1 MRTRRRAQLG
11 KNFRTMSNFIEL
23 GKKIYDLKNPR
34 EAHRFAVFLARCCLH
49 PQRMNRLEKFF
60 EQSELLT
67 KVAEGYPF
75 VYEQATR
82 AFFYYRSTF
91 EERARLIEEHMQFLS
106 ARLNENFML
115 KLYGDKKI
123 ELWRM
128 PLDEILGE
136 MRLVMCAESGQRKE
150 GLAAIMFELSNEV
163 PIYQILFWIARHE
176 NDWAMWIGAMQG
188 PNVDDA
194 RELIKKIT
202 KKCHAYR
209 TKNLI
214 LYAAQTVA
222 RNFGVKKIFAVTNE
236 GYYANNHVRRDRKLK
251 TSFSDFWQEVGG
263 IPTSDKRFYELPLI
277 ETRKTFEEIPS
288 HKRAQYRRRFALLDE
303 LDATIDLTLK
313 GFKNAACDI

>member
-1 MRTRRRAQLG
+1 
-11 KNFRTMSNFIEL
+11 MSNFIEL
-23 GKKIYDLKNPR
+23 GKKIYDLNNPR
-34 EAHRFAVFLARCCLH
+34 EAHRFAVFVARCCLN

-60 EQSELLT
+60 AQSELLK

-82 AFFYYRSTF
+82 AFFYYKSTF
-91 EERARLIEEHMQFLS
+91 EERARLIEENMQFLS
-106 ARLNENFML
+106 ARMNEDFML

-128 PLDEILGE
+128 SLDETLGD
-136 MRLVMCAESGQRKE
+136 MNLVLCAESGQRKE
-150 GLAAIMFELSNEV
+150 GLAAIMFNLPGEV
-163 PIYQILFWIARHE
+163 PIYQILFWIARDSE
-176 NDWAMWIGAMQG
+176 KNWAMWIGAMQG

-194 RELIKKIT
+194 KDLVKRIT

-214 LYAAQTVA
+214 LYAAQAVA
-222 RNFGVKKIFAVTNE
+222 RSLGVKKIFAVTNE

-251 TSFSDFWQEVGG
+251 TSFSDFWAEAGG
-263 IPTSDKRFYELPLI
+263 IPTNDARFYELPLI
-277 ETRKTFEEIPS
+277 ETRKKFEEIPS

-303 LDATIDLTLK
+303 LDTKISETLR
-313 GFKNAACDI
+313 GFKNASCDI

>member
-1 MRTRRRAQLG
+1 
-11 KNFRTMSNFIEL
+11 MSNFIEL
-23 GKKIYDLKNPR
+23 GKKIYDLNNPR
-34 EAHRFAVFLARCCLH
+34 EAHRFAVFVARCLLH
-49 PQRMNRLEKFF
+49 PQRMSRLEKFF
-60 EQSELLT
+60 AQSELLS

-91 EERARLIEEHMQFLS
+91 EERARLIEENMQFLS
-106 ARLNENFML
+106 ARFNDDFML

-128 PLDEILGE
+128 SLDETLGE
-136 MRLVMCAESGQRKE
+136 MNLVLCAESGQRKE
-150 GLAAIMFELSNEV
+150 GLAAVMFNLPGEV
-163 PIYQILFWIARHE
+163 PVYQILFWIARRGD
-176 NDWAMWIGAMQG
+176 DWAMWIGAMQG

-194 RELIKKIT
+194 KDLVKRIT

-214 LYAAQTVA
+214 LYAAQAVA
-222 RNFGVKKIFAVTNE
+222 RSLGVTKIFAVTNE

-251 TSFSDFWQEVGG
+251 TSFSDFWAEAGG
-263 IPTSDKRFYELPLI
+263 IPTDDERFYELPLV
-277 ETRKTFEEIPS
+277 ETRKTVEEIPS

-303 LDATIDLTLK
+303 LDAAIATTLR
-313 GFKNAACDI
+313 GFER

>member
-1 MRTRRRAQLG
+1 
-11 KNFRTMSNFIEL
+11 MSNFIEL
-23 GKKIYDLKNPR
+23 GKKIYDLNNPR

-60 EQSELLT
+60 TQSELLR

-91 EERARLIEEHMQFLS
+91 EERTRLIEDNMRFLS
-106 ARLNENFML
+106 AKFNDDFML

-123 ELWRM
+123 DLWRM
-128 PLDEILGE
+128 PLDETLGE
-136 MRLVMCAESGQRKE
+136 MNLVLCAESGQRKE
-150 GLAAIMFELSNEV
+150 GLAAVMFNLPGEV
-163 PIYQILFWIARHE
+163 PVYQILFWIARDKIG
-176 NDWAMWIGAMQG
+176 DWAMWIGAMQG

-194 RELIKKIT
+194 KDLVKRIT

-214 LYAAQTVA
+214 LYAAQAAA
-222 RNFGVKKIFAVTNE
+222 RSIGVKKIFAVTNE

-251 TSFSDFWQEVGG
+251 TSFSDFWAEVGG
-263 IPTSDKRFYELPLI
+263 VPTDDIRFYELPLI
-277 ETRKTFEEIPS
+277 ETRKTVEEIPS

-303 LDATIDLTLK
+303 LDAAIADKLR
-313 GFKNAACDI
+313 GFER